1 MITRLSVIS
10 VLLLTFLPVAAPA
23 ADPGFPLVQALAS
36 FPFDE
41 EAEWLER
48 GRLTSTLT
56 LSAGNVFMFSPDGSL
71 VSDLES
77 LEVTLALR
85 VGIFRSLTLE
95 MYSRWSGIHGGWM
108 DGIIEN
114 FHDAF
119 GLPDNGRPIYARN
132 RVDYKLQGVFERER
146 SAGVTGPV
154 TLALSSTLAPGREFR
169 LGARLA
175 IQASLAASPGLLSG
189 RPALIAGGWLQWRRG
204 NIALGLAGHMAFFDA
219 PAWLGDVSITPRIFL
234 AEAWARLGWFRAGMI
249 RRSSP
254 FRSGDQSHPGWQIL
268 LGVRL
273 LRGVELR
280 FQEDLAPFDSTP
292 DVRFSIRLRLDQLA
306 RRRKLG

>member
-1 MITRLSVIS
+1 MNTRLPVIS
-10 VLLLTFLPVAAPA
+10 ILLLLSVAVPA
-23 ADPGFPLVQALAS
+23 ADPGFPLIQSLAS

-41 EAEWLER
+41 EAPQLDR
-48 GRLTSTLT
+48 GQLTSTLT
-56 LSAGNVFMFSPDGSL
+56 LSGGNVFMFSSDGSL

-85 VGIFRSLTLE
+85 VGISRSLTLE

-108 DGIIEN
+108 DGMIEN

-119 GLPDNGRPIYARN
+119 GLPDNGRPFFTRD
-132 RVDYKLQGVFERER
+132 RVAYQLHGVFDRQR
-146 SAGVTGPV
+146 SAGVAGPFTV
-154 TLALSSTLAPGREFR
+154 ALSSTLIRGRGFH

-175 IQASLAASPGLLSG
+175 MQAALAGSPGLLSD
-189 RPALIAGGWLQWRRG
+189 RPALIAGGWLEWRRG
-204 NIALGLAGHMAFFDA
+204 NLALGLAGHMAFFD
-219 PAWLGDVSITPRIFL
+219 PPTWLEGISITPRIFL

-254 FRSGDQSHPGWQIL
+254 FRSGDHAHPGWQIL

-292 DVRFSIRLRLDQLA
+292 DVRFSIRFRLDQLA